1 MKRLDDDNL
10 NNVSGGINNNVDIE
24 KKWEKVGIKVVIV
37 NGFAEYYLKDGT
49 KISPSKALEIYL
61 SQGGGESN

>member
-1 MKRLDDDNL
+1 MKRLDDDIL
-10 NNVSGGINNNVDIE
+10 KNVSGGIDNNENIE
-24 KKWEKVGIKVVIV
+24 KWEKVGIKVVIV

-49 KISPSKALEIYL
+49 QISPHKALEIYI